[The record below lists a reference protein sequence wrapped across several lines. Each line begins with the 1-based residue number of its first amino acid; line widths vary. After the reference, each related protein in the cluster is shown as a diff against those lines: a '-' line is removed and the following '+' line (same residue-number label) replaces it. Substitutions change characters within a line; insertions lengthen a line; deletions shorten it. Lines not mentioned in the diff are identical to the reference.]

1 MFLQKKSKKG
11 FYPIPEK
18 TAVSKVCSGNCRKA
32 KIERETKKKPGS
44 MWQMWETEGKADSR
58 LHAPKLRVS
67 TTESRVENT
76 ARTER
81 QEKHFEIK
89 IRLKETESTLSFS
102 WPQQH
107 RPLSLHLLCALSFS
121 SRWISYPSSVR
132 NRLKWD
138 PAPSH
143 PPKGSF
149 LEGPVPCSDDKP
161 RKSGASGT
169 HTGAEQGYGLARA
182 PSSIQLLGSSV
193 PGPHQ
198 KAIHGRSQAETTFTK

>member
-1 MFLQKKSKKG
+1 
-11 FYPIPEK
+11 
-18 TAVSKVCSGNCRKA
+18 
-32 KIERETKKKPGS
+32 

-81 QEKHFEIK
+81 QEKNFEIK
-89 IRLKETESTLSFS
+89 IRLKETESALSFS

-107 RPLSLHLLCALSFS
+107 RPLSLRLLCALSFS
-121 SRWISYPSSVR
+121 SRWISYPSSIR

-149 LEGPVPCSDDKP
+149 LEGPLPCSDDKP

-169 HTGAEQGYGLARA
+169 HTGAEQGYEAGTSSLKHPA
-182 PSSIQLLGSSV
+182 PGQQCSWSS
-193 PGPHQ
+193 
-198 KAIHGRSQAETTFTK
+198 AEGYSRMEPSRNDLY